1 MFKNKKLV
9 SGVLTAALS
18 LSLFTACGSSPARTD
33 SSESLSSLITLPVS
47 TAVSTAESVLS
58 GDEIA
63 VSLSDNGSTCES
75 DGVSISGSTVTITA
89 AGDYVLTGSLSD
101 GQIVI
106 NAPEDAK
113 VKLVLSGVSIVKSG
127 HAAIYAVSADKLV
140 IATVE
145 GSENLLQSVG
155 EFVQTDDSN
164 VDAAIFAKCDVT
176 LSGQG
181 VLNVSCLTGHAI
193 VSKDDLK
200 LKSGTVNLEAA
211 NKGLYG
217 NDSVTIENGT
227 LNADVGT
234 DGIYAE
240 NTEST
245 GAGAITI
252 QGGDLNLL
260 CQKDGIDAAGTI
272 RIDGGSI
279 VISAGS
285 NQEGKGIKSDADILV
300 TGGSVTVTSVDD
312 AIHATS
318 VNVSGGTLTLS
329 SGDDGIHADSR
340 LDLSGGTIYVNQSYE
355 GLEAQTIYA
364 SGSTIYVNARDD
376 GFNAAGGNDGSNSMG
391 FFGGDPFDT
400 DSEALLEIS
409 GGTIYVNADGDGLD
423 SNGYLKVTGGTVY
436 VSGPTNSG
444 NGAIDYGIEGTITGG
459 TVIAVGAAGMAE
471 NFGQNSSQGSILVNF
486 SSTVAA
492 GTPVYLLDE
501 SGNIL
506 ASFEPEKS
514 YSSVVVSTGGLT
526 VGETYTILA
535 GDELQAVTLDSLIY
549 GSGGMMGGFGDGF
562 RHGQKGLSDFG
573 RDQQGQG
580 AFDGNMQPPEMG
592 QGFDGHGQGGP
603 MGGFGGPGQG

>member
-18 LSLFTACGSSPARTD
+18 LSLFTACGSSPARAD

-176 LSGQG
+176 LSGLG

-245 GAGAITI
+245 GAGATTI
-252 QGGDLNLL
+252 QSGDLNLL
-260 CQKDGIDAAGTI
+260 CHTGSRLLPGLCSGRLLRITPGAHLPETGIDDIIGHLVLPEIQGSRNTGLAQIVRMVVRQTEHVPAGVIQRPAVVARRGERRIAAGLDLVVDHALDIDPVHLVLPDLIGYRFIGIGKIIAVRHGAPGLCLVEEPLVDQIVAGSRKADRI
-272 RIDGGSI
+272 RIDDRRRRRRCRGCGR
-279 VISAGS
+279 
-285 NQEGKGIKSDADILV
+285 IL
-300 TGGSVTVTSVDD
+300 
-312 AIHATS
+312 
-318 VNVSGGTLTLS
+318 
-329 SGDDGIHADSR
+329 
-340 LDLSGGTIYVNQSYE
+340 
-355 GLEAQTIYA
+355 
-364 SGSTIYVNARDD
+364 
-376 GFNAAGGNDGSNSMG
+376 
-391 FFGGDPFDT
+391 
-400 DSEALLEIS
+400 
-409 GGTIYVNADGDGLD
+409 
-423 SNGYLKVTGGTVY
+423 
-436 VSGPTNSG
+436 
-444 NGAIDYGIEGTITGG
+444 
-459 TVIAVGAAGMAE
+459 
-471 NFGQNSSQGSILVNF
+471 
-486 SSTVAA
+486 
-492 GTPVYLLDE
+492 
-501 SGNIL
+501 
-506 ASFEPEKS
+506 
-514 YSSVVVSTGGLT
+514 
-526 VGETYTILA
+526 
-535 GDELQAVTLDSLIY
+535 
-549 GSGGMMGGFGDGF
+549 
-562 RHGQKGLSDFG
+562 
-573 RDQQGQG
+573 
-580 AFDGNMQPPEMG
+580 
-592 QGFDGHGQGGP
+592 
-603 MGGFGGPGQG
+603 